1 MNKLQKDI
9 TTELLNRDFL
19 WTESYHHYEDW
30 KEKMESVY
38 DQFNLL
44 QVPHYNRNQP
54 KLFFDESDFKRR
66 VPKGIF
72 PLPSHKRQMLQQ
84 PKMLNKSNLEANSLN
99 DEFVKFERSPMQ
111 YMVK

>member
-1 MNKLQKDI
+1 MKKDI
-9 TTELLNRDFL
+9 VPELLNRDFL

-44 QVPHYNRNQP
+44 QVPHHNKNQP
-54 KLFFDESDFKRR
+54 KYFFDGADFKRR

-72 PLPSHKRQMLQQ
+72 PFPSSKRQVMEQ
-84 PKMLNKSNLEANSLN
+84 PRLLDQSSLEANSLN

-111 YMVK
+111 YMV